1 LIISDG
7 EPLFAHLVIA
17 TRQGCSKRFVDLSL
31 ILKILAMF
39 DAFRAVCY
47 QVIFRADHFSK
58 RFDRQ
63 Q

>member
-1 LIISDG
+1 MISDG

-17 TRQGCSKRFVDLSL
+17 IRQGCSKRFVDMSL
-31 ILKILAMF
+31 TPKTLAMF

-47 QVIFRADHFSK
+47 QVIFVRITFEAV
-58 RFDRQ
+58 DRQ